1 MKMTNFFKMALMG
14 IFAAGV
20 FTACGGDDDNPN
32 PNPNPGGGDD
42 PKTAPTITLTGAQTS
57 GSESSSLTFKLTLKN
72 AESAKY
78 LTVLTSELNNA
89 LNSATL
95 EELVQSEGDALTSSQ
110 LQNALGQGLDLVF
123 TQLEPNTEYT
133 CAVYAV
139 NGTESAVK
147 SAAATTAN
155 GGGGGV
161 TPGTGSDAYN
171 AWIGTWNVTSTSS
184 LIGSDPMSFTVSI
197 AELNADQTYAVTGW
211 GISML
216 AAQQPVGAIFNAED
230 GGLYFVNGQELGEVS
245 GPQGESLMV
254 TYLGVC
260 GYNNSWTVVSGDY
273 YGLIGA
279 MGADGNSATV
289 TGEQLEISTGD
300 VIPVYT
306 FDFFGMIQGENSFY
320 TLRPADGFTAD
331 DYPIGPYT
339 LTKSGSAASSKGLH
353 TYFAAPQA
361 KKAGYPVRLL
371 SEEVR
376 TAIVAK

>member
-1 MKMTNFFKMALMG
+1 
-14 IFAAGV
+14 
-20 FTACGGDDDNPN
+20 
-32 PNPNPGGGDD
+32 
-42 PKTAPTITLTGAQTS
+42 
-57 GSESSSLTFKLTLKN
+57 
-72 AESAKY
+72 
-78 LTVLTSELNNA
+78 
-89 LNSATL
+89 
-95 EELVQSEGDALTSSQ
+95 
-110 LQNALGQGLDLVF
+110 
-123 TQLEPNTEYT
+123 
-133 CAVYAV
+133 
-139 NGTESAVK
+139 
-147 SAAATTAN
+147 
-155 GGGGGV
+155 
-161 TPGTGSDAYN
+161 
-171 AWIGTWNVTSTSS
+171 
-184 LIGSDPMSFTVSI
+184 MSFTVSI
-197 AELNADQTYAVTGW
+197 AKLNADQTYAVTGW

-216 AAQQPVGAIFNAED
+216 AAQQPVVAIFNAED
-230 GGLYFVNGQELGEVS
+230 GGLYFVNEQELGEVS
-245 GPQGESLMV
+245 GPQGESLIV

-260 GYNNSWTVVSGDY
+260 GYNGSWTVVSGDY

-320 TLRPADGFTAD
+320 TFQPAAGFTAD